1 MSDTEDQDRP
11 EALGAGAKDS
21 QSGDQMHSPGAT
33 RRVVIALVIVVLVVA
48 FAAALSYSG
57 ARAPRGRLAP
67 DPGSTDDPGDLGL
80 TDPGVSFPT

>member
-57 ARAPRGRLAP
+57 ARDHGHPEV
-67 DPGSTDDPGDLGL
+67 GL
-80 TDPGVSFPT
+80 PPTPVQPMIPVTSA